1 VNSFLFTLCFSV
13 KLNKLQYVLV
23 RVMNLLYVRGFC
35 AEESEENANDND
47 RKQQGQFQEIDD
59 GAGFADGQG
68 TR

>member
-1 VNSFLFTLCFSV
+1 
-13 KLNKLQYVLV
+13 
-23 RVMNLLYVRGFC
+23 VRGFC
-35 AEESEENANDND
+35 AEESEENANDDD